1 MRRAKMGK
9 DAAVIRNELRVRLGQ
24 IARELGREVYPDG
37 LSRDTKFSELEKVAG
52 TLGDEIARQ
61 LIETQVRGQAEDWSA
76 EASCECPECGG
87 PSSKAPD
94 QPRVLTTT
102 RGDVGWDQRVG
113 YCTRCRRAFFPS
125 EPSVGY

>member
-1 MRRAKMGK
+1 M
-9 DAAVIRNELRVRLGQ
+9 RNELRVRLGQ

-37 LSRDTKFSELEKVAG
+37 LSRDTKFSELEQVAG
-52 TLGDEIARQ
+52 ALGDEIARQ

-76 EASCECPECGG
+76 EALCQCPECGG
-87 PSSKAPD
+87 PSSQAPD

-102 RGDVGWDQRVG
+102 RGDVGWNQRVG